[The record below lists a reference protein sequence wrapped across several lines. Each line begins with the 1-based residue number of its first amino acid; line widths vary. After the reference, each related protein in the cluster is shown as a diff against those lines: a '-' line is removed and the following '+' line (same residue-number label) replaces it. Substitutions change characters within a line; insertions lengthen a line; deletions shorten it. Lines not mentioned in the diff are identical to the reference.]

1 MWSALG
7 KQNIGT
13 EDVYLL
19 MQGYHNRC
27 QKSKFGLF
35 NIPFTVDAR

>member
-7 KQNIGT
+7 KQSIGT
-13 EDVYLL
+13 EEVYLL

-27 QKSKFGLF
+27 QKS
-35 NIPFTVDAR
+35 